1 MAVRIIRINDIVEEV
16 LAHHPGAD
24 VSLIQKAYILSA
36 QAHEGQTRLSGE
48 PYLSHPLEVAYIMA
62 KMGLDPVSV
71 VCGLLHD
78 TVEDTNT
85 TIDEIDEL
93 FGEEVADIINGVTKI
108 SQISFDKKIDQQA
121 EYIRKMILAMAHDI
135 RVILVKLADRVHNMR
150 TLGFMKPES
159 QKRVAK
165 ETLDIFAPLAGRLGM
180 GHLKAELEDLA
191 FYYLE
196 PEIYQQIQDGLS
208 RKRGEREQYIKEITE
223 IINTKLTE
231 HNLAAEVKGRPKH
244 LYGIYRKMQAQHIS
258 LEQVYDLIAFRI
270 ILKTLP
276 ECYEMLGLI
285 HSLWRPVPGRFKDYI
300 GMPKT
305 NKYQSLHTTV
315 IGPYGE
321 RMEIQI
327 RTQEMDA
334 IAEKGIAA
342 HWAYKE
348 RRQVQQDDNLRFSWL
363 RQIIEWQKDMPNPE
377 DFLNTVRME
386 LYPEDVFVFTPK
398 GEIKEL
404 PRGSTPVDFAYA
416 IHSEVGHRCTG
427 ARVNGRMVP
436 LKHELQHGD
445 VVEIIT
451 SPTHAP
457 SRDWLQFVRT
467 TRARN
472 RIKQW
477 LKTVERERSVA
488 LGKEILEREFR
499 KAGLNLTKL
508 LKSESELQ
516 KTAQDMSYVRI
527 DDLLAGVGFGKVSAN
542 QVITR
547 LLPKE
552 EQPAAVPELPSKNAV
567 KAAAADR
574 GGIRVKDLD
583 DILINL
589 AHCCHPIPGDNIM
602 GYITRGK
609 GVTIH
614 RTECPVLARTESL
627 RHMPAAWDGVA
638 GGRHPV
644 RIQIVSIDKPG
655 LLADISNALKQA
667 EANVLKA
674 SIETTLDQKGLS
686 WFTIEVSDT
695 AHLAKVVSAIKR
707 VKNVLSVNRVMS

>member
-1 MAVRIIRINDIVEEV
+1 MAVRIIRINDIVDEV
-16 LAHHPGAD
+16 LTHHPEAD
-24 VSLIQKAYILSA
+24 VSLIQKAYIFSA
-36 QAHEGQTRLSGE
+36 RSHEGQTRLSGE
-48 PYLSHPLEVAYIMA
+48 PYLSHPLEVAYLMA
-62 KMGLDPVSV
+62 QMGLDPVSV

-85 TIDEIDEL
+85 SLDDLDEL

-135 RVILVKLADRVHNMR
+135 RVILVKLADRLHNMR
-150 TLGFMKPES
+150 TLGYMKPES
-159 QKRVAK
+159 QKRVAR
-165 ETLDIFAPLAGRLGM
+165 ETLEIFAPLAGRLGM
-180 GHLKAELEDLA
+180 GRLKTELEDLA
-191 FYYLE
+191 FFYFE
-196 PEIYQQIQDGLS
+196 PEIYQQIQDGLA

-223 IINTKLTE
+223 IINTKLAE
-231 HNLAAEVKGRPKH
+231 HNLTGEVKGRSKH
-244 LYGIYRKMQAQHIS
+244 LYGIYRKMQAQQIS
-258 LEQVYDLIAFRI
+258 LDQVYDLIAFRI
-270 ILKTLP
+270 VLKTLP
-276 ECYEMLGLI
+276 ECYETLGLI
-285 HSLWRPVPGRFKDYI
+285 HSLWRPLPGRFKDYI
-300 GMPKT
+300 GMPKA
-305 NKYQSLHTTV
+305 NHYQSLHTTV

-327 RTQEMDA
+327 RTQEMDK

-348 RRQVQQDDNLRFSWL
+348 RRQVQDDDNLRFSWL
-363 RQIIEWQKDMPNPE
+363 RQIIEWQKDLTNPE

-416 IHSEVGHRCTG
+416 IHSEVGNRCTG
-427 ARVNGRMVP
+427 ARVNSRMVP

-445 VVEIIT
+445 IVEIIT
-451 SPTHAP
+451 SPTHTP

-467 TRARN
+467 PRARG
-472 RIKQW
+472 RIKNW
-477 LKTVERERSVA
+477 LKTIERESSIA

-499 KAGLNLTKL
+499 RAGLNLGKL
-508 LKSESELQ
+508 LKSEGELQ
-516 KTAQDMSYVRI
+516 KTAKEMSYVRI

-552 EQPAAVPELPSKNAV
+552 EPAPAGTELPPKTAA
-567 KAAAADR
+567 KATAADR
-574 GGIRVKDLD
+574 GGISVKGLD

-589 AHCCHPIPGDNIM
+589 AHCCNPIPGDNIM

-614 RTECPVLARTESL
+614 RTECPVLARTETM
-627 RHMPAAWDGVA
+627 RHLPAAWDGVT

-644 RIQIVSIDKPG
+644 RIQVIAADKPG

-674 SIETTLDQKGLS
+674 SIETTVDQKGLS
-686 WFTIEVSDT
+686 WFTIEVTNT

-707 VKNVLSVNRVMS
+707 VKNVIGVNRVMS

>member
-1 MAVRIIRINDIVEEV
+1 MVRIIRINDIIDEV

-24 VSLIQKAYILSA
+24 VSLIQKAYILTA
-36 QAHEGQTRLSGE
+36 RAHEGQTRLSGE
-48 PYLSHPLEVAYIMA
+48 PYLSHPLEVAYLMSQ
-62 KMGLDPVSV
+62 MGLDPVSV

-85 TIDEIDEL
+85 SLDDLDEL

-150 TLGFMKPES
+150 TLGYMKPES
-159 QKRVAK
+159 QKRVAR

-180 GHLKAELEDLA
+180 GHVKAELEDLA

-196 PEIYQQIQDGLS
+196 PETYQQIQDGLS

-223 IINTKLTE
+223 IINQKLAE
-231 HNLAAEVKGRPKH
+231 HQLSGEVKGRPKH
-244 LYGIYRKMQAQHIS
+244 YYGIYKKMQAQRIS
-258 LEQVYDLIAFRI
+258 LDQVYDLIAFRI
-270 ILKTLP
+270 VLNSLP
-276 ECYEMLGLI
+276 ECYETLGLI

-300 GMPKT
+300 GMPKA
-305 NKYQSLHTTV
+305 NNYQSLHTTV

-327 RTQEMDA
+327 RTREMDS

-348 RRQVQQDDNLRFSWL
+348 RRQVQTDDNLRFSWL
-363 RQIIEWQKDMPNPE
+363 RQIIEWQKDLTNPQ

-427 ARVNGRMVP
+427 ARVNSRMVP

-445 VVEIIT
+445 IVEIIT
-451 SPTHAP
+451 SPTHTP

-467 TRARN
+467 PRARG
-472 RIKQW
+472 RIKHW
-477 LKTVERERSVA
+477 LKTAERERSLT

-499 KAGLNLTKL
+499 KAGLNLGKL
-508 LKSESELQ
+508 LKSETELQ
-516 KTAQDMSYVRI
+516 KAAQELSFVRI
-527 DDLLAGVGFGKVSAN
+527 DDLLAGVGFGKISAN
-542 QVITR
+542 KVIAQ

-552 EQPAAVPELPSKNAV
+552 EQAPAGPEMPSKAAA

-574 GGIRVKDLD
+574 GGIKVKDLD
-583 DILINL
+583 DLLINL
-589 AHCCHPIPGDNIM
+589 AHCCNPIPGDNIM

-614 RTECPVLARTESL
+614 RQECPVLARTETI
-627 RHMPAAWDGVA
+627 RHMPAAWDGA
-638 GGRHPV
+638 ASGRHPV
-644 RIQIVSIDKPG
+644 RIQVVSQDEPG

-674 SIETTLDQKGLS
+674 SIETTVDQKGLS
-686 WFTIEVSDT
+686 WFTIEVTDT
-695 AHLAKVVSAIKR
+695 THLAKVLSAIKR
-707 VKNVLSVNRVMS
+707 VKNVISVNRVMS